1 MGFASSRI
9 ASKAVVANDCM
20 VRAVTATGVAD
31 QFSMDK
37 ICVSWGVATGY
48 HDLNK
53 MPPDR
58 MHEELDILCSELS
71 LYPNTYLLFLISCTL
86 KQKYNEIKL
95 RRLLMFLMST
105 RNPFLLRF
113 YVFATFFLPK
123 LTQNSFCQNA
133 CLIIIR

>member
-1 MGFASSRI
+1 M
-9 ASKAVVANDCM
+9 
-20 VRAVTATGVAD
+20 
-31 QFSMDK
+31 
-37 ICVSWGVATGY
+37 SWGVATGY

-95 RRLLMFLMST
+95 RRLLMFLIVYKE
-105 RNPFLLRF
+105 PFFVAFLF
-113 YVFATFFLPK
+113 FAIFSKPK
-123 LTQNSFCQNA
+123 LTQHSFCQKA
-133 CLIIIR
+133 YLTFGDVPV

>member
-113 YVFATFFLPK
+113 YFFAIFFY
-123 LTQNSFCQNA
+123 QNSRKIHSA
-133 CLIIIR
+133 KRPA